1 MSSREVPQHILDAD
15 QHDKEVLRLRR
26 ILLTY
31 IFTITAAGA
40 MLFHFYEL
48 LPLRENFYSLAPAM
62 QYLIRNVLDYIG
74 NIEPTFAIGGL
85 LPIVLDAGL
94 TGVETV
100 VSVIKG
106 ERYEVPYKVRF
117 GSVVMIWT
125 MLWFYNFDC
134 EMKQVLPGS
143 YGEPNLKDVFPGI
156 GIGILA
162 SALLVDA
169 MRTFLRRV
177 SQNIFSRS
185 MQFLYYKT
193 QK

>member
-26 ILLTY
+26 IFLTY
-31 IFTITAAGA
+31 IFTITAASA

-48 LPLRENFYSLAPAM
+48 QSLRENFYTLAPAM

-85 LPIVLDAGL
+85 LPVVLDAGL
-94 TGVETV
+94 TGVETM

-106 ERYEVPYKVRF
+106 ERYEVPHKVRF
-117 GSVVMIWT
+117 RFVVMIWT

-143 YGEPNLKDVFPGI
+143 YGEPNIKDIFPGI
-156 GIGILA
+156 ELE
-162 SALLVDA
+162 
-169 MRTFLRRV
+169 
-177 SQNIFSRS
+177 
-185 MQFLYYKT
+185 
-193 QK
+193 